1 MNCCKV
7 KITAICFLPQ
17 HLFTSSFVMATLRY
31 FILFLFT
38 LLLNRNKGDDM
49 ENTVEILDQDDVL
62 SRIHQYELER
72 DEERVFINVRE
83 PVGGSAKGS
92 FIAVPSL
99 ISKECSNTDYVG
111 LGDSVEDALKDCL
124 KRIKGV
130 PLGQVIPQG

>member
-1 MNCCKV
+1 
-7 KITAICFLPQ
+7 
-17 HLFTSSFVMATLRY
+17 
-31 FILFLFT
+31 
-38 LLLNRNKGDDM
+38 M
-49 ENTVEILDQDDVL
+49 ENSEDFLNQDDVL
-62 SRIHQYELER
+62 SRVHQYELER

-83 PVGGSAKGS
+83 PIGGSSKGS

-130 PLGQVIPQG
+130 ALRQIIPQG